1 MAPYLQLDLNS
12 ITIDVQLARRVPYTL
27 SRYYM
32 ALPLVQDNGFAS
44 VAMAFPDN
52 ARARQILSRLL
63 RAEVV
68 PVFTPEESI
77 LSALEGIH
85 YPEDRGSHSI
95 LAWCDRPGRETA
107 VTAATTMLE
116 GMLQGKATAL
126 ASPQVSL
133 EEALALSSTGQYE
146 LVVVQLPANP
156 ALSTVLSQ
164 GTTPLFFVRGGHQV
178 MQRILVVMRGFASDE
193 QALDWLISL
202 AWQHQ
207 PTVTLMPLT
216 SGPDLNLS
224 QYHHRKSLA
233 GQHLDRCLR
242 RLHDEGI
249 RVDLKFRQGNVIQQ
263 VVEEVTGDAYDLL
276 AIAAEAEGSFVG
288 QVISAVD
295 QRRAHCNRPIFVLK
309 PPELPG
315 TANHFFR
322 SEETVP
328 AALATMNENNS
339 AW

>member
-32 ALPLVQDNGFAS
+32 ALPLGQDNGYVS

-52 ARARQILSRLL
+52 VKARQILSRLL

-77 LSALEGIH
+77 LSVLEHIH
-85 YPEDRGSHSI
+85 CPEDRGSHSI
-95 LAWCDRPGRETA
+95 LAWYDQPQWETA
-107 VTAATTMLE
+107 VMAATTMLSD
-116 GMLQGKATAL
+116 MLQARATT
-126 ASPQVSL
+126 SSFPEVSL
-133 EEALALSSTGQYE
+133 DEALALAATGQYE
-146 LVVVQLPANP
+146 LVVLPLPANP

-164 GTTPLFFVRGGHQV
+164 GTTPLFFVRGERQAMRH
-178 MQRILVVMRGFASDE
+178 ILVVMRGFASDE
-193 QALDWLISL
+193 QALDWLIPF

-216 SGPDLNLS
+216 NGTDLNLS

-242 RLHDEGI
+242 RLHDEGM
-249 RVDLKFRQGNVIQQ
+249 RVDLKFRQGNAIQQ
-263 VVEEVTGDAYDLL
+263 VVEEVRGNAYDLL
-276 AIAAEAEGSFVG
+276 AIAAEAEGSFVS

-295 QRRAHCNRPIFVLK
+295 RHHAHRNRPIFVLK

-315 TANHFFR
+315 TANHFIK
-322 SEETVP
+322 SEENGGYDN
-328 AALATMNENNS
+328 LS
-339 AW
+339 LD